1 MQPSLYAALSGQI
14 ALQKRLETI
23 AHNVANVSTAGFRA
37 EEVKFSSLVSRVPPD
52 PAAFATSNG
61 TYISRTPGE
70 LVQTQDPFDVAVRGD
85 AWLAIDVG
93 GQQVYTR
100 DGRMRMAPTG
110 DLQTL
115 SGYPILDVGGAPIT
129 IDPNGGPPQIASDGT
144 IIQKNRQLGA
154 LGLFTIPDEAQLTY
168 AGNSGVIP
176 SKAAA
181 EPALDFTHVGVIQGF
196 IERSNVNP
204 VLEMTHL
211 IAVQRSFEAL
221 TNVMGSTENT
231 FLEGIRTLGATG

>member
-1 MQPSLYAALSGQI
+1 MQPSLYVALSGQI

-70 LVQTQDPFDVAVRGD
+70 LVQTQDPFDVALRGD

-100 DGRMRMAPTG
+100 DGRMRMTPTG

-115 SGYPILDVGGAPIT
+115 NGYPILDVGGAPIT
-129 IDPNGGPPQIASDGT
+129 IDPNGGPPQIAADGS
-144 IIQKNRQLGA
+144 IVQNNRQLGA
-154 LGLFTIPDEAQLTY
+154 IGLFTIPEEAKLTY
-168 AGNSGVIP
+168 AENSGVIP
-176 SKAAA
+176 SLPA
-181 EPALDFTHVGVIQGF
+181 EPALDFTRFGVIQGF

-204 VLEMTHL
+204 VMEMTHL

-221 TNVMGSTENT
+221 TNTMSSTEST
-231 FLEGIRTLGATG
+231 FTEGIRTLGASS

>member
-1 MQPSLYAALSGQI
+1 MQPSLYVALSGQI
-14 ALQKRLETI
+14 ALQRRLETI
-23 AHNVANVSTAGFRA
+23 AHNVANVSTAGFRS
-37 EEVKFSSLVSRVPPD
+37 EEVKFSTILSRVPPD

-61 TYISRTPGE
+61 TYLNRNGGE

-85 AWLAIDVG
+85 AWIAIDVD

-100 DGRMRMAPTG
+100 DGRMHMTPTG

-115 SGYPILDVGGAPIT
+115 NGNSILDVGGAPIT
-129 IDPNGGPPQIASDGT
+129 IDPNGGPPQIAADGS
-144 IIQKNRQLGA
+144 IVQNNRPLGA
-154 LGLFTIPDEAQLTY
+154 IGLFTIPDEARLTY

-176 SKAAA
+176 SLPA
-181 EPALDFTHVGVIQGF
+181 EPALDFTRYGLVQGF
-196 IERSNVNP
+196 MERSNVNP

-221 TNVMGSTENT
+221 TNVISTTEST
-231 FLEGIRTLGATG
+231 FAEGIRTLGATS